1 MSRETPLGGTEME
14 YDPGR
19 SAMLS
24 RSRGRIGV
32 SSLPVNLIVAPMRT
46 ALPTLPKALM
56 NTKCDESDV
65 SPSSPPEPEF
75 SPKPVRTP
83 GPTP

>member
-1 MSRETPLGGTEME
+1 
-14 YDPGR
+14 
-19 SAMLS
+19 MLS

-46 ALPTLPKALM
+46 ALPMLPNALM
-56 NTKCDESDV
+56 NTKCDDESDV
-65 SPSSPPEPEF
+65 SPSSPPNREF
-75 SPKPVRTP
+75 SPKPEGSP